1 MNQLVLYSNVVLG
14 TILLFSYFY
23 IGSKNSGVVEKLWG
37 NIKGLHRKL
46 TIASMI
52 ITGITYLFTIYYLC
66 FKSDKLD
73 KKILNEILKY
83 QIILI
88 IASMLWM
95 PLSIKYLN
103 KKDVLTKIA
112 VILILFIVAISALAI
127 FYKLLTINDNSKYK
141 IMALVGSGML
151 FFHTFFLDFL
161 NWNYNFFK

>member
-1 MNQLVLYSNVVLG
+1 
-14 TILLFSYFY
+14 
-23 IGSKNSGVVEKLWG
+23 
-37 NIKGLHRKL
+37 
-46 TIASMI
+46 MI
-52 ITGITYLFTIYYLC
+52 ITGITYLFTIYYLG

-73 KKILNEILKY
+73 KKLLNEILKY